1 MAKNEKFALITG
13 ASTGIGCEYAKQ
25 LAAEGYGLVL
35 VARSKDKLSSLSDDL
50 TNKFGI
56 ESHVFVQD
64 LAAKDAAQNI
74 FAYTTKHN
82 IGIDLLINNA
92 GFGDV
97 GKFLEHDIKEH
108 LDMLNAMLMVIVEL
122 CHMYMPRMLEL
133 NSGGIINVSSV
144 VGLMGTSLKMKVT
157 RALYRPIKC
166 FVIAFTEQLKVA
178 YSDTNIKL
186 QCLCPGLT
194 ISDFHKRVGQEDLYD
209 KIPSFLWLSSA
220 KVASISLK
228 ELAKGKKLVLVT
240 GFVNKVGILLHR
252 IASIFF
258 WK

>member
-13 ASTGIGCEYAKQ
+13 ASTGIGYEYAQQ

-35 VARSKDKLSSLSDDL
+35 VARSKDKLNSLSDDL
-50 TNKFGI
+50 IRKFGI
-56 ESHVFVQD
+56 ESHIVVQD
-64 LAAKDAAQNI
+64 LVEQDAAANI

-82 IGIDLLINNA
+82 INIDLLINNA

-108 LDMLNAMLMVIVEL
+108 IDMLNAMLMVIVEL
-122 CHMYMPRMLEL
+122 CHIYMPRMLE
-133 NSGGIINVSSV
+133 NNKGGIINVSSV

-178 YSDTNIKL
+178 YSDTNIKF

-194 ISDFHKRVGQEDLYD
+194 VSDFHKRVGQEDLYD
-209 KIPSFLWLSSA
+209 KIPSFFWLTSD
-220 KVASISLK
+220 KVVSISLR
-228 ELAKGKKLVLVT
+228 ELARDKKLVLVT
-240 GFVNKVGILLHR
+240 GFINKVGILFHR
-252 IASIFF
+252 IVSIFS
-258 WK
+258 WR